1 MRVVP
6 YTPDHADE
14 MRAVCLATAS
24 ERARTDETHA
34 RFTLLMYCEP
44 YLEHGT
50 CFMLLDDEG
59 VARGYTLC
67 AEDFAAWNKVFAPYR
82 EEIEALS
89 PEYAARVANEYEAFA
104 RTADEYP
111 AHLHIDIE
119 EAYTGGGN
127 GRALMETLL
136 AYLRT
141 TDVPGIA
148 FGVAPG
154 NERAI
159 KFYERM
165 GFEHLSAY
173 EDDGP
178 VFGMRFSG
186 EAS

>member
-6 YTPDHADE
+6 YTPEHADE

-24 ERARTDETHA
+24 ERARTDETHG

-44 YLEHGT
+44 YLQHGT

-67 AEDFAAWNKVFAPYR
+67 AEDFKSWCQVFEPYR
-82 EEIEALS
+82 HQIEALG
-89 PEYAARVANEYEAFA
+89 PEYAQRVANEYADFA

-111 AHLHIDIE
+111 AHLHIDIQE
-119 EAYTGGGN
+119 EYTGGGS
-127 GRALMETLL
+127 GRALIQALL
-136 AYLRT
+136 DHLRQ

-148 FGVAPG
+148 FGVAAA

-159 KFYERM
+159 GFYEHM
-165 GFEHLSAY
+165 GFERLPQY
-173 EDDGP
+173 ETDGP
-178 VFGMRFSG
+178 VFGMRF
-186 EAS
+186 